1 VNRNWKAFWKGVGS
15 VFDIAGSGYGKDER
29 SYKPEDT
36 IERALAKDWEAVARD
51 MNRFHNA
58 K

>member
-1 VNRNWKAFWKGVGS
+1 
-15 VFDIAGSGYGKDER
+15 VFDISGSGYGKDER